1 MLEWLKNKMFVVQDK
16 TYKNF
21 YGYLD
26 NGYWAGFRTFDLNEP
41 EVFIYDTK
49 EKAQAW
55 IDKYKI
61 DNAEVKEIIWSYN
74 YESYVKWDVYGYREW
89 GKGIPKLCYK
99 VKE

>member
-1 MLEWLKNKMFVVQDK
+1 MFAVQNKK
-16 TYKNF
+16 HKNF

-26 NGYWAGFRTFDLNEP
+26 NGYWCGIRRFDLNEP

-49 EKAQAW
+49 EKAQAF
-55 IDKYKI
+55 IDKYKLEN
-61 DNAEVKEIIWSYN
+61 NAEVKEIVWTYN
-74 YESYVKWDVYGYREW
+74 YDANVKWNATGYKEW

>member
-1 MLEWLKNKMFVVQDK
+1 MFVVQDK

-26 NGYWAGFRTFDLNEP
+26 TGYWNGYRLFDLNEP
-41 EVFIYDTK
+41 EVIIYDTK
-49 EKAQAW
+49 EKAQEF
-55 IDKYKI
+55 IEKRKL
-61 DNAEVKEIIWSYN
+61 DNAEVTEIIWTYN
-74 YESYVKWDVYGYREW
+74 YDAYVYRAGGDYREW

>member
-1 MLEWLKNKMFVVQDK
+1 MFAVQDK

-26 NGYWAGFRTFDLNEP
+26 NGHWTGIRRFDLNEH

-49 EKAQAW
+49 EKAQAF
-55 IDKYKI
+55 IEKRKL
-61 DNAEVKEIIWSYN
+61 DNAEVKEIVWTYN
-74 YESYVKWDVYGYREW
+74 YEANVKWNAYGYKEW
-89 GKGIPKLCYK
+89 GKDIPKLCYK

>member
-1 MLEWLKNKMFVVQDK
+1 MFVVQDK

-26 NGYWAGFRTFDLNEP
+26 NDNWTGVRRFDLNEP
-41 EVFIYDTK
+41 EIFIYISK
-49 EKAQAW
+49 EKAQAF
-55 IDKYKI
+55 IDKYKVE
-61 DNAEVKEIIWSYN
+61 NAEIKEIVWTYN
-74 YESYVKWDVYGYREW
+74 YEANVKWDANGYREW

>member
-1 MLEWLKNKMFVVQDK
+1 MFVVQDK

-26 NGYWAGFRTFDLNEP
+26 TGYWNGYRRFDLNEP
-41 EVFIYDTK
+41 EVLIFETK
-49 EKAQAW
+49 EKAQEF
-55 IDKYKI
+55 IVNRKL
-61 DNAEVKEIIWSYN
+61 NNSEVKEIIWTYN
-74 YESYVKWDVYGYREW
+74 YDAYVYSDAFRYREW